1 MVKHDYWILAIVLVF
16 VIIAVAFMYYSGG
29 AVGEAKFS
37 AKKQATEDV
46 RCINRDPNAVV
57 KCEGGKKSC
66 EGKESCILKDIT
78 YAHGTEIDV
87 RSPCDPNTVHR
98 IRIDGKMND
107 GVIFNCPAVVEF
119 KEYAVGDTFDLN
131 ANEAIDI
138 SFKGTRTSVNLFFKY
153 PESSLYVN
161 GYSPGYMS
169 EGFVYHI
176 PVDNIL
182 VVLRL
187 KEVIFVKGIYQLKF
201 IVESIGKPS
210 KSSAWPSLPE
220 PAETIAISNYRPSPD
235 TVKVPVESVVALK
248 CDRLC
253 FIYGL
258 FDVQTGYEVRALNE
272 GVTGKVLARTGENKF
287 KVFDWGKYGDAEI
300 FVVKGLMPQSN
311 QSNGSG

>member
-78 YAHGTEIDV
+78 YAHGTEIDI

-119 KEYAVGDTFDLN
+119 KGYAAGDTFELKMNQARDVL
-131 ANEAIDI
+131 
-138 SFKGTRTSVNLFFKY
+138 FKEVRTPANLFFKY

-161 GYSPGYMS
+161 EYSPGYMS

-182 VVLRL
+182 VVIRL
-187 KEVIFVKGIYQLKF
+187 VKFNPEYVRFQ
-201 IVESIGKPS
+201 VESIGKPP
-210 KSSAWPSLPE
+210 KSSVWPSLPE

-235 TVKVPVESVVALK
+235 TVKVPVGSVVALK

-272 GVTGKVLARTGENKF
+272 GVTGKFLARTGENKF
-287 KVFDWGKYGDAEI
+287 KVFDWGRYGDAEI
-300 FVVKGLMPQSN
+300 FVVNGLMPQSN